1 MAWCWQRDRRRA
13 VTEDPKPV
21 VAPPTEAPP
30 AEALAAPATQAAAPA
45 GAAPPTP
52 RRAAARPGLAGAALA
67 AIGNVVAWIFAFVV
81 AAGILACGGVG
92 VLVYQVSQNLPD
104 HAHLADLQPAVMTR
118 VHAGDGRVFAEYAI
132 ERRIFVPLDAIPAR
146 LAEAFVS
153 AEDKT
158 FWTHPGIS
166 VPDIVRAAATNAQ
179 NWGKKRPVG
188 ASTITQQVAK
198 NLLLSNE
205 VSIERKIKEALLS
218 IRLEETLP
226 KQRILE
232 LYLNQIYLGFQAYG
246 VASAGLMYFGKSLE
260 DLELHEVAFLAA
272 LPKAPNNY
280 NPQRFPER
288 ARDRRDWVLG
298 RMLEDGKVT
307 QAEHDAARARPLV
320 VRNRAEAVDTARA
333 DYFAE
338 EVRRELLA
346 RFGEDSLYR
355 GGLSVRTSLD
365 PELQRAVDA
374 ALRQGLVEYDRRH
387 GWRGPVAQVE
397 LGAGWEGRLAQLRV
411 PGLGNWQVA
420 LVHAIAPDRA
430 EIGFADGT
438 RGIVPLEEMRWAG
451 RTLEEQKVGPRPR
464 TPADVVRPGDAIVVE
479 AVVPAAGAAPP
490 PAGAP
495 RRFALRQVP
504 DVGGAVVALD
514 PHTGRVLAMAGG
526 WSFEASQFNRAT
538 QAQRQPGSAFKP
550 FIYLSALEAG
560 VQPNSIILDAPVVV
574 DQGPDQDAW
583 KPGNY
588 GGAGVFHGPTTLRSG
603 LERSLNLMTVRLAMY
618 TGVERMAAIARD
630 FGISERMPP
639 VPSAALGSV
648 ETTVLRLTTAYA
660 SFANGGMRVTPTL
673 VDRVQDRTGRTI
685 YRSDTRECAQ
695 CRDEAWRGQQMPT
708 LPDPRRRITDEFSA
722 YQMVSILEGAIER
735 GTGVRAR
742 VPGRMLAG
750 KTGTTNDSVDA
761 WFVGF
766 SPELV
771 VGVWV
776 GFDNPRTLGARE
788 TGGAAAVPIFH
799 QVMLHATRGRAASS
813 FRVPHEMTFATVDPK
828 TGLPA
833 EKGITEAFKPDQDP
847 EAPTVP
853 GALGGS
859 AGSAQ
864 RSVPMPVPASP
875 GAGASSSGGG
885 IY

>member
-1 MAWCWQRDRRRA
+1 M
-13 VTEDPKPV
+13 
-21 VAPPTEAPP
+21 
-30 AEALAAPATQAAAPA
+30 
-45 GAAPPTP
+45 
-52 RRAAARPGLAGAALA
+52 
-67 AIGNVVAWIFAFVV
+67 
-81 AAGILACGGVG
+81 
-92 VLVYQVSQNLPD
+92 
-104 HAHLADLQPAVMTR
+104 
-118 VHAGDGRVFAEYAI
+118 
-132 ERRIFVPLDAIPAR
+132 
-146 LAEAFVS
+146 
-153 AEDKT
+153 
-158 FWTHPGIS
+158 
-166 VPDIVRAAATNAQ
+166 
-179 NWGKKRPVG
+179 
-188 ASTITQQVAK
+188 
-198 NLLLSNE
+198 
-205 VSIERKIKEALLS
+205 
-218 IRLEETLP
+218 
-226 KQRILE
+226 
-232 LYLNQIYLGFQAYG
+232 
-246 VASAGLMYFGKSLE
+246 
-260 DLELHEVAFLAA
+260 
-272 LPKAPNNY
+272 
-280 NPQRFPER
+280 
-288 ARDRRDWVLG
+288 
-298 RMLEDGKVT
+298 
-307 QAEHDAARARPLV
+307 
-320 VRNRAEAVDTARA
+320 
-333 DYFAE
+333 
-338 EVRRELLA
+338 
-346 RFGEDSLYR
+346 
-355 GGLSVRTSLD
+355 
-365 PELQRAVDA
+365 
-374 ALRQGLVEYDRRH
+374 
-387 GWRGPVAQVE
+387 
-397 LGAGWEGRLAQLRV
+397 
-411 PGLGNWQVA
+411 
-420 LVHAIAPDRA
+420 
-430 EIGFADGT
+430 
-438 RGIVPLEEMRWAG
+438 
-451 RTLEEQKVGPRPR
+451 
-464 TPADVVRPGDAIVVE
+464 
-479 AVVPAAGAAPP
+479 
-490 PAGAP
+490 
-495 RRFALRQVP
+495 
-504 DVGGAVVALD
+504 
-514 PHTGRVLAMAGG
+514 
-526 WSFEASQFNRAT
+526 
-538 QAQRQPGSAFKP
+538 
-550 FIYLSALEAG
+550 
-560 VQPNSIILDAPVVV
+560 
-574 DQGPDQDAW
+574 
-583 KPGNY
+583 
-588 GGAGVFHGPTTLRSG
+588 FHGPTTLRSG

-813 FRVPHEMTFATVDPK
+813 FRVPHEMGFATVDPK

>member
-1 MAWCWQRDRRRA
+1 MALTRPHDRTP
-13 VTEDPKPV
+13 VVNEDPKP
-21 VAPPTEAPP
+21 AAAQQAAEAP
-30 AEALAAPATQAAAPA
+30 AAPAAAAVQQATSPA
-45 GAAPPTP
+45 SARRGAG
-52 RRAAARPGLAGAALA
+52 RPGLAGIAFA
-67 AIGNVVAWIFAFVV
+67 AIGNVVAWMFAFVV
-81 AAGILACGGVG
+81 AAGILACGGMG

-118 VHAGDGRVFAEYAI
+118 
-132 ERRIFVPLDAIPAR
+132 ERHEDAPLEAMPSR

-205 VSIERKIKEALLS
+205 VSFERKIKEALLS

-226 KQRILE
+226 KRRILE

-260 DLELHEVAFLAA
+260 DLELHEIAFLAA

-288 ARDRRDWVLG
+288 ARERRDWVIG

-346 RFGEDSLYR
+346 RFGEESLYR

-365 PELQRAVDA
+365 PELQRVVDA

-397 LGAGWEGRLAQLRV
+397 LGTGWEGRLAQLRV
-411 PGLGNWQVA
+411 PGMGSWQMA
-420 LVHAIAPDRA
+420 LVHAVAADRA
-430 EIGFADGT
+430 EIGFADGS

-464 TPADVVRPGDAIVVE
+464 TPADVVRPGDAILVE
-479 AVVPAAGAAPP
+479 ALVPAAGATPAPP
-490 PAGAP
+490 GAP
-495 RRFALRQVP
+495 RRFGLRQVP

-538 QAQRQPGSAFKP
+538 QAQRQPGSAFKS

-588 GGAGVFHGPTTLRSG
+588 GGGGVFYGPTTLRAG
-603 LERSLNLMTVRLAMY
+603 LEQSRNLMTVRLAMY
-618 TGVERMAAIARD
+618 TGVERMSEIARD
-630 FGISERMPP
+630 FGIAERMPP

-648 ETTVLRLTTAYA
+648 ETTVLRLTAAYA
-660 SFANGGMRVTPTL
+660 SFANGGMRVMPTL

-685 YRSDTRECAQ
+685 YRSDGRECGT
-695 CRDEAWRGQQMPT
+695 CREEAWRGQSMPA

-722 YQMVSILEGAIER
+722 YQMVSILEGVIER
-735 GTGVRAR
+735 GTGARAR
-742 VPGRMLAG
+742 VPGRALAG

-771 VGVWV
+771 VGVWI

-799 QVMLHATRGRAASS
+799 QVMANAPRGPMASS
-813 FRVPHEMTFATVDPK
+813 FRIPREITFATIDPK

-833 EKGITEAFKPDQDP
+833 ENGKGISEAFKPDQDP
-847 EAPTVP
+847 DAPPVP
-853 GALGGS
+853 GALGGA
-859 AGSAQ
+859 AGAGQ
-864 RSVPMPVPASP
+864 RAMPAPVPVSP
-875 GAGASSSGGG
+875 GGSSSSSGGG

>member
-1 MAWCWQRDRRRA
+1 MTDEPRPAS
-13 VTEDPKPV
+13 
-21 VAPPTEAPP
+21 APPPGAPP
-30 AEALAAPATQAAAPA
+30 AEAAAAPA
-45 GAAPPTP
+45 ATPQVAEAPPKP
-52 RRAAARPGLAGAALA
+52 RRAGARPGVAAAAFA

-81 AAGILACGGVG
+81 AAGILACGGIG

-104 HAHLADLQPAVMTR
+104 HAHLADLQPSVMTR

-132 ERRIFVPLDAIPAR
+132 ERRIFVPLEAMPAR

-179 NWGKKRPVG
+179 NWGRKRPVG

-198 NLLLSNE
+198 NMLLSNE
-205 VSIERKIKEALLS
+205 VSFERKIEEALLS

-226 KQRILE
+226 KRRILE

-260 DLELHEVAFLAA
+260 DLELHEIAFLAA

-338 EVRRELLA
+338 EVRRELMA

-365 PELQRAVDA
+365 PELQRVVDA

-387 GWRGPVAQVE
+387 GWRGPLAQVE

-420 LVHAIAPDRA
+420 LVLALAADRA
-430 EIGFADGT
+430 EIGCADGT

-464 TPADVVRPGDAIVVE
+464 TPADVARPGDAIVVE
-479 AVVPAAGAAPP
+479 ALVPAAGAAPAAP
-490 PAGAP
+490 GAP

-574 DQGPDQDAW
+574 DQGPDQGAW

-588 GGAGVFHGPTTLRSG
+588 GGAGVFNGPTTLRSG

-618 TGVERMAAIARD
+618 TGVNRMSEIARD
-630 FGISERMPP
+630 FGIADRMPP

-648 ETTVLRLTTAYA
+648 ETTVLRLTAAYA

-685 YRSDTRECAQ
+685 YRSDPRECAQ
-695 CRDEAWRGQQMPT
+695 CRDEAWRGQAMPA
-708 LPDPRRRITDEFSA
+708 LPDPRRRITDELSA
-722 YQMVSILEGAIER
+722 YQMVSILEGVIER
-735 GTGVRAR
+735 GTGARAR
-742 VPGRMLAG
+742 VPGRPLAG

-761 WFVGF
+761 WVVGV

-771 VGVWV
+771 VG
-776 GFDNPRTLGARE
+776 
-788 TGGAAAVPIFH
+788 
-799 QVMLHATRGRAASS
+799 
-813 FRVPHEMTFATVDPK
+813 
-828 TGLPA
+828 
-833 EKGITEAFKPDQDP
+833 
-847 EAPTVP
+847 
-853 GALGGS
+853 
-859 AGSAQ
+859 
-864 RSVPMPVPASP
+864 
-875 GAGASSSGGG
+875 
-885 IY
+885 